1 MTKTRKP
8 IDLASERAKRAPMQR
23 VFMPDDSDAIV
34 GTCIGPG
41 QSAGEPDA
49 RVTIEAPPDGHAA
62 WSLSPAQ
69 ALEVARQLY
78 VAAKL
83 AAEGGG

>member
-8 IDLASERAKRAPMQR
+8 IDLASERVKRAPTQS

-41 QSAGEPDA
+41 QSAGDRDT
-49 RVTIEAPPDGHAA
+49 RVTIEAPPEGNAA

-78 VAAKL
+78 SAAKL
-83 AAEGGG
+83 AAEGDG